1 MNDKPRK
8 IIETVDLKK
17 SYFKGRED
25 VPVLQGVNL
34 TVEQGEFIAVLG
46 PSGSGKSTLLYLLGA
61 LARPTAGKVFI
72 QGEDLSRLNER
83 ELAQVR
89 REKIGFIFQRFNLF
103 PALSAY
109 DNLEILLNISRD
121 GKVSNKEI
129 VELLA
134 KVGMGEKLKFKPREL
149 SMGEEQ
155 RLAIARA
162 VLRKPAIVLA
172 DEPTGNLDWDN
183 AKAVLGLFKSLNE
196 AGQTVIMVT
205 HNPQAA
211 SYASR
216 LLRLKDGRLTSE
228 GEH

>member
-1 MNDKPRK
+1 MNK

-25 VPVLQGVNL
+25 VPVLKGINL
-34 TVEQGEFIAVLG
+34 TVDEGEFIAVVG

-61 LARPTAGKVFI
+61 LSRPTAGRVII
-72 QGEDLSRLNER
+72 QGEDITSLSER
-83 ELAQVR
+83 ELTQIR
-89 REKIGFIFQRFNLF
+89 RQKIGFVFQRFNLL

-109 DNLEILLNISRD
+109 GNLEILLNISRD
-121 GKVSNKEI
+121 GRVGRKEI
-129 VELLA
+129 KELLA
-134 KVGMGEKLKFKPREL
+134 RVGLGEKLKFKPREL

-162 VLRKPAIVLA
+162 VLRRPAITLA

-183 AKAVLGLFKSLNE
+183 ARIVLELFRDLNK
-196 AGQTVIMVT
+196 AGQTIVLVT

-216 LLRLKDGRLTSE
+216 ILRLTDGRLFPE
-228 GEH
+228 KED

>member
-1 MNDKPRK
+1 MNK

-17 SYFKGRED
+17 SYFKGREH
-25 VPVLQGVNL
+25 VPVLKGINL
-34 TVEQGEFIAVLG
+34 TVEEGEFIAVVG

-61 LARPTAGKVFI
+61 LARPTAGKVII
-72 QGEDLSRLNER
+72 QGEDITSLSER
-83 ELAQVR
+83 ELTQIR
-89 REKIGFIFQRFNLF
+89 RQKIGFVFQRFNLL

-109 DNLEILLNISRD
+109 GNLEILLNISRD
-121 GKVSNKEI
+121 GRVDRKEI
-129 VELLA
+129 KELLA
-134 KVGMGEKLKFKPREL
+134 RVGLGEKLKFKPREL

-162 VLRKPAIVLA
+162 VLRRPAITLA

-183 AKAVLGLFKSLNE
+183 ARIVLELFRNLNK
-196 AGQTVIMVT
+196 AGQTIVLVT

-216 LLRLKDGRLTSE
+216 ILRLTDGRLFPE
-228 GEH
+228 KED